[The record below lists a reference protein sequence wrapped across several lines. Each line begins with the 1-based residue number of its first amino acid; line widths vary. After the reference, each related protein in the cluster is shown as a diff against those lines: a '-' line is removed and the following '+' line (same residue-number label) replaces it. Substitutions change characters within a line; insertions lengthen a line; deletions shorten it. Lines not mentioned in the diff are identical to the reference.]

1 MRVERGE
8 RHELYLAVG
17 AVVRVRRVHHHL
29 VALLY
34 LLFSMRYLLMT
45 IESRIAYKTVPANSA
60 QTHGRMFYSYVSE
73 TR

>member
-1 MRVERGE
+1 MFVRAAEMRVERGE

-34 LLFSMRYLLMT
+34 LLQPILML
-45 IESRIAYKTVPANSA
+45 
-60 QTHGRMFYSYVSE
+60 
-73 TR
+73 